1 MTPPETIAWA
11 KEQDAAGK
19 KDAFGY
25 SFTSWLIARRH
36 PDGTVMRD
44 EKGDQ
49 VFETHAEYESRQV
62 MTTNTTH
69 HPRNAAHQ
77 PNLFN

>member
-1 MTPPETIAWA
+1 MTPPEIIAWA

-44 EKGDQ
+44 ENDDQ
-49 VFETHAEYESRQV
+49 VFETQAEYESRQV
-62 MTTNTTH
+62 KPHCTAIGQTMD
-69 HPRNAAHQ
+69 
-77 PNLFN
+77 LFP